1 MTLVGN
7 RYIQAT
13 PPAAPPTTGYQ
24 WLDTDT
30 AILYERNAANDNWIQ
45 VYNTNQTNGGLL
57 PQTGGSVTGA
67 ITGTTGWAPSDN
79 PNFATSAKI
88 AGQNVA
94 TVNYV
99 NQQINSFNDVISAKV
114 SQAIAA
120 STSTSTANNNIAK
133 NGIGLKLNGY
143 FSPVSAPV
151 ATQPAN
157 PNTAGVISTLIPLPS
172 YPNGGGEAQE
182 SDCIWMASMALSW
195 TDRNNL
201 NVRITDNNVG
211 NRYWMSIFSQ
221 TATNR
226 QYQSLLY
233 QASGGGLSVMEYGY
247 TPMGMNWMILAVN
260 SAQ

>member
-1 MTLVGN
+1 MSLVGN

-13 PPAAPPTTGYQ
+13 EPAAPPSTGYQ

-30 AILYERNAANDNWIQ
+30 SILYERNGANTAWIQ

-57 PQTGGSVTGA
+57 PISGGSVTGS

-79 PNFATSAKI
+79 ANFATSAKI
-88 AGQNVA
+88 AGQNIA

-99 NQQINSFNDVISAKV
+99 NQQVNSFNDLISAKV

-120 STSTSTANNNIAK
+120 STTTSTANNNIAK

-143 FSPVSAPV
+143 FSPVSGPQNTA
-151 ATQPAN
+151 PAN

-182 SDCIWMASMALSW
+182 SDCVWMASMALSY
-195 TDRNNL
+195 TDRQNL
-201 NVRITDNNVG
+201 NVKITDNSSS
-211 NRYWMSIFSQ
+211 NRYWISIFAQ
-221 TATNR
+221 TTTNR
-226 QYQSLLY
+226 QYQSVLY
-233 QASGGGLSVMEYGY
+233 QGGATEMSTMGFGY
-247 TPMGMNWMILAVN
+247 TPMGMNWMIFAVN